1 MTNIYYQEQV
11 LENIARKVLCGY
23 DSICPSFVMSQL
35 RSMAL
40 SM

>member
-23 DSICPSFVMSQL
+23 DS
-35 RSMAL
+35 AL
-40 SM
+40 YYLSLIHI

>member
-23 DSICPSFVMSQL
+23 DSARAVL
-35 RSMAL
+35 RFPCRRPH
-40 SM
+40 